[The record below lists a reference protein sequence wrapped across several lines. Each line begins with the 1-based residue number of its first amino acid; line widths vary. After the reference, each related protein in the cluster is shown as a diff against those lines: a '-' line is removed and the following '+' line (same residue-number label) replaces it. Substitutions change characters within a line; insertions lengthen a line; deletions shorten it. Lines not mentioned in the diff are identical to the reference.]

1 MYIGKGFYSDPT
13 HPTGDSENY
22 CKPMNRFEKF
32 PTGLVI
38 ALCLAAGSAQA
49 GTELDAQVD
58 AYISEWTE
66 FYPGKALSNGLKA
79 AAWEFEDFSGNRV
92 KEWVAYN
99 RRALEMLESLSDLS
113 IDEQVDA
120 RVLRRQARRELERWV
135 HDGAL
140 ANQPSLYAE
149 VISQALTYI
158 LVRDQFTPEEKVDAA
173 LQRLPGVQSLCKLGV
188 VSLQDGSPERTRR
201 AVEVLERTRTFYQDS
216 LPGLMHDWSGG
227 KRQEQVTQVIDETVN
242 SVDALLHH
250 IREDVLPDASIP
262 DRLDDHDYA
271 RKLRIYTDSDL
282 TPAQLRDRAAAEI
295 EEVRRLMVIEAKA
308 WWNERGPNAPMPADE
323 NELLEAV
330 MEEMEQARSDNRAD
344 FLNFFRDL
352 TDRAETFL
360 LENDLAT
367 VPLPRTIYVG
377 LSPDHFSGAAYGGV
391 YSAGPFNP
399 SADTL
404 FYLPSIPDDSTPEQ
418 KEGFYRSFN
427 DHFNTMIIAHEIY
440 PGHYLQLKIGA
451 NEAPALRTLFG
462 NGVYI
467 EGWGTFSEE
476 LMLDAGWDDHN
487 RLTRLAH
494 LRKRL
499 ENATRAY
506 VSVMVH
512 VEDWNRGQV
521 LEFAVKRGLLPP
533 QFALNLWV
541 RVMNNPL
548 QIPSYFLGFH
558 GFKALWAEE
567 NNRLGGAFNTRD
579 FVDRVLQAG
588 PIPIDALALY
598 LGSE

>member
-1 MYIGKGFYSDPT
+1 
-13 HPTGDSENY
+13 
-22 CKPMNRFEKF
+22 MNRFEKF
-32 PTGLVI
+32 PTRLVI
-38 ALCLAAGSAQA
+38 ALCLAAGTAQA

-58 AYISEWTE
+58 DYIGKWAE
-66 FYPGKALSNGLKA
+66 FCPSKALSNGLKE

-92 KEWVAYN
+92 REWIAYN
-99 RRALEMLESLSDLS
+99 RGALEILESLSGLS
-113 IDEQVDA
+113 ANQQVDA
-120 RVLRRQARRELERWV
+120 RVLRRQAKRELERWA
-135 HDGAL
+135 HDEAL
-140 ANQPSLYAE
+140 VNQPAWYAE
-149 VISQALTYI
+149 VVSQALTYI
-158 LVRDQFTPEEKVDAA
+158 LVREQFTPEEKFDAV
-173 LQRLPGVQSLCKLGV
+173 LKRLPGVQSLCALGIV
-188 VSLQDGSPERTRR
+188 NLQNGSPERTRR
-201 AVEVLERTRTFYQDS
+201 AVEVLERTGTFYRDS

-227 KRQEQVTQVIDETVN
+227 KQQEQVTQVINDTVN
-242 SVDALLHH
+242 SVDALARH
-250 IREDVLPDASIP
+250 IRENVLPDVSIP
-262 DRLDDHDYA
+262 DRLDDQDYA
-271 RKLRIYTDSDL
+271 RKLRIYTDSEL
-282 TPAQLRDRAAAEI
+282 TPDQLKDSAAAEI

-308 WWNERGPNAPMPADE
+308 WWKEQGSSAPMPADE

-330 MEEMEQARSDNRAD
+330 MAKMEEARSDNRSD
-344 FLNFFRDL
+344 FLDFFREL
-352 TDRAETFL
+352 TDRAEKFL
-360 LENDLAT
+360 LENDFAT

-391 YSAGPFNP
+391 YSTGPFNP
-399 SADTL
+399 GADTL
-404 FYLPSIPDDSTPEQ
+404 FYLPSIPDDSSPEQ

-440 PGHYLQLKIGA
+440 PGHYLQYKVA
-451 NEAPALRTLFG
+451 AATAPALRTLFG

-512 VEDWNRGQV
+512 VEDWDKDQV
-521 LEFAVKRGLLPP
+521 MDFAITRGLLPP
-533 QFALNLWV
+533 QFAVNLWV

-558 GFKALWAEE
+558 GFRELWQQE
-567 NNRLGGAFNTRD
+567 NERLGENFNTRE
-579 FVDRVLQAG
+579 FVDKVLRAG
-588 PIPIDALALY
+588 PIPIDALSL
-598 LGSE
+598 SNQNQR

>member
-1 MYIGKGFYSDPT
+1 MMKSDKFLFALTAAFCLIAGTVQAKPNLNELVNAYIEEWTGFYPS
-13 HPTGDSENY
+13 
-22 CKPMNRFEKF
+22 
-32 PTGLVI
+32 
-38 ALCLAAGSAQA
+38 SA
-49 GTELDAQVD
+49 
-58 AYISEWTE
+58 
-66 FYPGKALSNGLKA
+66 FRNGLRP
-79 AAWEFEDFSGNRV
+79 AAWQFEDFSGDRV
-92 KEWVAYN
+92 GEWIAYN
-99 RRALEMLESLSDLS
+99 RRTLDMLDSMPALSVN
-113 IDEQVDA
+113 EQVDA

-140 ANQPSLYAE
+140 VNQPAWYAE

-158 LVRDQFTPEEKVDAA
+158 LVREQFTPEDKLEAV
-173 LQRLPGVQSLCKLGV
+173 LQRLKGVQSLCKLGITN
-188 VSLQDGSPERTRR
+188 LQNGSRERTQR
-201 AVEVLERTRTFYQDS
+201 AVEVLERTKTFYRDS
-216 LPGLMHDWSGG
+216 LPGIMHDWSGG
-227 KRQEQVTQVIDETVN
+227 NQHEQVTRVISDTVN
-242 SVDALLHH
+242 TVDALLRH
-250 IREDVLPDASIP
+250 IRETVLPDASIP
-262 DRLDDHDYA
+262 DRLDGRDYA

-282 TPAQLRDRAAAEI
+282 TPAQLRDSAAAEI
-295 EEVRRLMVIEAKA
+295 EEVRRLMATEAKA
-308 WWNERGPNAPMPADE
+308 WWDEQSSDSPMPADD
-323 NELLEAV
+323 NDLLEAV
-330 MEEMEQARSDNRAD
+330 MAEMERARSDNRSD
-344 FLNFFRDL
+344 FVNFFREL
-352 TDRAETFL
+352 TDRAEHFL
-360 LENDLAT
+360 VENDLAT

-399 SADTL
+399 GADTL
-404 FYLPSIPDDSTPEQ
+404 FYLPSIPDDSTPDQ
-418 KEGFYRSFN
+418 KDGFYRSFN

-440 PGHYLQLKIGA
+440 PGHYLQLKVGA
-451 NEAPALRTLFG
+451 GAAPALRTLFA

-476 LMLDAGWDDHN
+476 LMLDTGWDDYN

-512 VEDWNRGQV
+512 VHDWNKEQV
-521 LEFAVKRGLLPP
+521 MEFAVTRGLLPP
-533 QFALNLWV
+533 QFAANLWV

-558 GFKALWAEE
+558 GFRELWQAERE
-567 NNRLGGAFNTRD
+567 RLGDSFTTRQ
-579 FVDRVLQAG
+579 FVDSILQAG

>member
-1 MYIGKGFYSDPT
+1 MMKSNKFFFVLTAAFCLVAGTVQAKSNLNELVNAYIEEWAGFYP
-13 HPTGDSENY
+13 SE
-22 CKPMNRFEKF
+22 
-32 PTGLVI
+32 
-38 ALCLAAGSAQA
+38 
-49 GTELDAQVD
+49 
-58 AYISEWTE
+58 
-66 FYPGKALSNGLKA
+66 ALSNGLKE

-92 KEWVAYN
+92 GEWIGYN
-99 RRALEMLESLSDLS
+99 RRTVEMLESLSDLS
-113 IDEQVDA
+113 VDEQVDA
-120 RVLRRQARRELERWV
+120 RVLRRQANRELERWV
-135 HDGAL
+135 HEEAL
-140 ANQPSLYAE
+140 VNQPAWYAE

-158 LVRDQFTPEEKVDAA
+158 LVRDQFTPEEKVDAV
-173 LQRLPGVQSLCKLGV
+173 LQRLPGVQSMCKLGI

-201 AVEVLERTRTFYQDS
+201 AVEVLERTRTFYHDN

-227 KRQEQVTQVIDETVN
+227 KRQEQVTQVINDTVN

-262 DRLDDHDYA
+262 DRLDDQDYA

-282 TPAQLRDRAAAEI
+282 TPAQLRDHAAAEI
-295 EEVRRLMVIEAKA
+295 EEVRRLMAIEAKA
-308 WWNERGPNAPMPADE
+308 WWNEQESGSPMPADE
-323 NELLEAV
+323 NGLLEVV
-330 MEEMEQARSDNRAD
+330 MEEMEQARSDNRSD
-344 FLNFFRDL
+344 FLDFFRDL

-391 YSAGPFNP
+391 YSTGPFNP
-399 SADTL
+399 GADTL
-404 FYLPSIPDDSTPEQ
+404 FYLPSIPDDSSPEQ

-440 PGHYLQLKIGA
+440 PGHYLQLKVA
-451 NEAPALRTLFG
+451 ADSAPALRSLFG

-476 LMLDAGWDDHN
+476 LMLNAGWDEHN

-512 VEDWNRGQV
+512 VEDWNKDQV
-521 LEFAVKRGLLPP
+521 MDFAVTRGLLPP
-533 QFALNLWV
+533 QFALNL
-541 RVMNNPL
+541 
-548 QIPSYFLGFH
+548 
-558 GFKALWAEE
+558 
-567 NNRLGGAFNTRD
+567 
-579 FVDRVLQAG
+579 
-588 PIPIDALALY
+588 
-598 LGSE
+598 

>member
-1 MYIGKGFYSDPT
+1 MRPMVIPGVL
-13 HPTGDSENY
+13 
-22 CKPMNRFEKF
+22 MNRLQLF
-32 PTGLVI
+32 PYTLAITLLLI
-38 ALCLAAGSAQA
+38 AGAAQA
-49 GTELDAQVD
+49 ESELNALVES
-58 AYISEWTE
+58 YIDTWAE
-66 FYPGKALSNGLKA
+66 FYPSEALSNGLKE

-92 KEWVAYN
+92 GQWVGYN
-99 RRALEMLESLSDLS
+99 QRTLEMLESLPNLS
-113 IDEQVDA
+113 IDEQVDV
-120 RVLRRQARRELERWV
+120 RVLRRQARRELERWA
-135 HDGAL
+135 HDEAL
-140 ANQPSLYAE
+140 ANQPAWYAE

-158 LVRDQFTPEEKVDAA
+158 LVRDQFTPEEKVDAV
-173 LQRLPGVQSLCKLGV
+173 LQRLPGVQSMCKLGV

-227 KRQEQVTQVIDETVN
+227 KRQEQVMQVINDTVN
-242 SVDALLHH
+242 SLDALLHH

-262 DRLDDHDYA
+262 DRLDDRDYA

-282 TPAQLRDRAAAEI
+282 TPDQLRDSAAKEI
-295 EEVRRLMVIEAKA
+295 DEVRRLMAIEAKA
-308 WWNERGPNAPMPADE
+308 WWNEQESGSPMPADE

-399 SADTL
+399 GADTL

-418 KEGFYRSFN
+418 KDGFYRSFN

-451 NEAPALRTLFG
+451 SEAPALRTLFG

-512 VEDWNRGQV
+512 VEDWNQDQV
-521 LEFAVKRGLLPP
+521 MEFAVKRGLLPP

-558 GFKALWAEE
+558 GFRALWAEE
-567 NNRLGGAFNTRD
+567 NRRLGENFNTRD
-579 FVDRVLQAG
+579 FVDKVLRAG
-588 PIPIDALALY
+588 AIPIDTLY
-598 LGSE
+598 SVIK

>member
-1 MYIGKGFYSDPT
+1 MI
-13 HPTGDSENY
+13 
-22 CKPMNRFEKF
+22 RFITF
-32 PTGLVI
+32 PYMLVI
-38 ALCLAAGSAQA
+38 ALCLTTGTAQA

-58 AYISEWTE
+58 AYISEWAE
-66 FYPGKALSNGLKA
+66 FYPSAALSNGLKD

-92 KEWVAYN
+92 EQWIAYN
-99 RRALEMLESLSDLS
+99 QHTLEMLEALSGLS
-113 IDEQVDA
+113 VNEQVDA
-120 RVLRRQARRELERWV
+120 RVLRRQAMRELERWV
-135 HDGAL
+135 HDKAL
-140 ANQPSLYAE
+140 VNQPAWYAE

-158 LVRDQFTPEEKVDAA
+158 LVREQFTPEEKFDAV
-173 LQRLPGVQSLCKLGV
+173 LQRLPGIQSMCELGIV
-188 VSLQDGSPERTRR
+188 NLQDGSPERTRR
-201 AVEVLERTRTFYQDS
+201 AVKVLERTRTFYHDS

-227 KRQEQVTQVIDETVN
+227 ERKEQVTQAIDDTV
-242 SVDALLHH
+242 SSADALVRH
-250 IREDVLPDASIP
+250 IRDNVLPDASIP
-262 DRLDDHDYA
+262 DRLDDKDYA

-282 TPAQLRDRAAAEI
+282 TPVQLRDSAAAEI
-295 EEVRRLMVIEAKA
+295 EEVRKLMATEAEA
-308 WWNERGPNAPMPADE
+308 WWNEQGSGSPMPADE

-330 MEEMEQARSDNRAD
+330 MTEMEQARADNRAD
-344 FLNFFRDL
+344 FLNLFREL
-352 TDRAETFL
+352 TDRAERFL
-360 LENDLAT
+360 VQNDLAT

-391 YSAGPFNP
+391 YSTGPFNP
-399 SADTL
+399 GADTL
-404 FYLPSIPDDSTPEQ
+404 FYLPSIPDDSTAEQ
-418 KEGFYRSFN
+418 KNGFYRSFN

-440 PGHYLQLKIGA
+440 PGHYLQLKVA
-451 NEAPALRTLFG
+451 AATAPALRSLFG

-512 VEDWNRGQV
+512 VEGWNKDQV
-521 LEFAVKRGLLPP
+521 MEFAVTRGLLPP

-558 GFKALWAEE
+558 GFRKLWEEE
-567 NNRLGGAFNTRD
+567 NERLGSDFKTRE
-579 FVDRVLQAG
+579 FVDRILRAG
-588 PIPIDALALY
+588 AIPIDTL
-598 LGSE
+598 

>member
-1 MYIGKGFYSDPT
+1 
-13 HPTGDSENY
+13 
-22 CKPMNRFEKF
+22 MN
-32 PTGLVI
+32 GLNKLPLRLLS
-38 ALCLAAGSAQA
+38 ALCLAAGVAQA
-49 GTELDAQVD
+49 GTELDARVD
-58 AYISEWTE
+58 AYISKWAE
-66 FYPGKALSNGLKA
+66 FYPSEALSNGLKEA
-79 AAWEFEDFSGNRV
+79 AGEFEDFSGNRV
-92 KEWVAYN
+92 EEWATYN
-99 RRALEMLESLSDLS
+99 QRTLEMLESLSDLS
-113 IDEQVDA
+113 VNEQVDA
-120 RVLRRQARRELERWV
+120 RVLRRQAMRELERWE
-135 HDGAL
+135 HDKAL
-140 ANQPSLYAE
+140 VSQPAWYAE

-158 LVRDQFTPEEKVDAA
+158 LVREQFTAGEKFDAV
-173 LQRLPGVQSLCKLGV
+173 LQRLPGVQSMCELGIMN
-188 VSLQDGSPERTRR
+188 LQDGSPERTRR
-201 AVEVLERTRTFYQDS
+201 AVEVLERTRTFYRDS
-216 LPGLMHDWSGG
+216 LPGLMHGWSGG
-227 KRQEQVTQVIDETVN
+227 ERRKQVTQVIDDTVN
-242 SVDALLHH
+242 SVDALVRH
-250 IREDVLPDASIP
+250 IRENVLPDAAIP
-262 DRLDDHDYA
+262 DRLDDRDYA

-282 TPAQLRDRAAAEI
+282 TPAQLRDSAAAEI
-295 EEVRRLMVIEAKA
+295 EEVRRLMVTEAKA
-308 WWNERGPNAPMPADE
+308 WWKEQGSSLPIPAGE

-330 MEEMEQARSDNRAD
+330 LAEMEQARADNRAD
-344 FLNFFRDL
+344 FLNLFREL
-352 TDRAETFL
+352 TDRAEKFL
-360 LENDLAT
+360 VENDLAT

-399 SADTL
+399 GADTL

-418 KEGFYRSFN
+418 KNGFYRSFN

-440 PGHYLQLKIGA
+440 PGHYLQLKVGA
-451 NEAPALRTLFG
+451 ASAPALRTLFG

-512 VEDWNRGQV
+512 VEDWSKDQV
-521 LEFAVKRGLLPP
+521 MEFAVTRGLLPP

-558 GFKALWAEE
+558 GFRALWAEE
-567 NNRLGGAFNTRD
+567 NRRLGENFTTRD
-579 FVDRVLQAG
+579 FVDRVLRAG
-588 PIPIDALALY
+588 PVPIDTL
-598 LGSE
+598 